1 MSPSLSRLIL
11 RDLQLA
17 LGGGLSSALALIFF
31 LMVATLVPFAIGPDA
46 AMLGRIAAGMIWLAA
61 LLATLLTLERIFQ
74 PDADD
79 GTLDQLLAGGIS
91 AELLVVARLLSHWL
105 TTALPLLLVTP
116 LAGLILGLPPEQLG
130 RVMLGLLL
138 GTPALSALGCIMA
151 ALAVGVRR
159 GGMLIALLLLPM
171 VVPLLI
177 FGIGSAA
184 GEDAAASLR
193 FLGATSLLALAIA
206 PFAGGSALRLA
217 VS

>member
-1 MSPSLSRLIL
+1 MTRLIL

-46 AMLGRIAAGMIWLAA
+46 AALGRIAPGMIWLAA

-79 GTLDQLLAGGIS
+79 GTLDQLLAGGLS
-91 AELLVVARLLSHWL
+91 PELLLVARMISHWL
-105 TTALPLLLVTP
+105 TTALPLLMVTP
-116 LAGLILGLPPEQLG
+116 LAGLILGLLPAQLG
-130 RVMLGLLL
+130 PVMLGLLL
-138 GTPALSALGCIMA
+138 GTPAFSALGCTMA

-171 VVPLLI
+171 LVPLLI
-177 FGIGSAA
+177 FGIGSAS
-184 GEDAAASLR
+184 GEAAAANLR
-193 FLGATSLLALAIA
+193 FLGAASLVALAIA